1 MQSLGSTS
9 LVWKSTFHS
18 CSKPMTCSSQSS
30 IGFIVAGDLIGRGL
44 EMPGT
49 GMVFGFLVA
58 LFGIL
63 AWPWVLPESLDN
75 WMHDTKA

>member
-1 MQSLGSTS
+1 MIGIDRVALIGW
-9 LVWKSTFHS
+9 LWF
-18 CSKPMTCSSQSS
+18 

-63 AWPWVLPESLDN
+63 AWPWVVAESLDN
-75 WMHDTKA
+75 SMNDFKA